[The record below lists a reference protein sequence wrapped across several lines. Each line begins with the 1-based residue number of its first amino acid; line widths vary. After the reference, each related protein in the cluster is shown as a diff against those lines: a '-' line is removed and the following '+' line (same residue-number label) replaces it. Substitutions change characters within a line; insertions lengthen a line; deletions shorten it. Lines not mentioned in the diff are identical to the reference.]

1 MPNYIKFGQHI
12 FRYLD
17 YKMSWTDRQTDRQ
30 PDRQTDRQT
39 NKVTTY
45 PLFTILVEAKK
56 QTNKQKISKANTH
69 PHHTPFPL
77 QRTALKRRLF
87 KQ

>member
-45 PLFTILVEAKK
+45 PLFTILME
-56 QTNKQKISKANTH
+56 
-69 PHHTPFPL
+69 
-77 QRTALKRRLF
+77 
-87 KQ
+87 